1 MKFILSIDTEG
12 DNQWDHGR
20 EITTENIKF
29 VPRFQEFCN
38 KFSVR
43 PTYLITSEICDDPF
57 AREIFGQY
65 SKDGEAEIGAH
76 LHSWTTPPFSD
87 KKGLRYNDSDHA
99 YASELP
105 AGLLREKIKYLTGQ
119 IGEATGKRPYSFRS
133 GRYGF
138 NETVAEALCEN
149 SYLVD
154 SSVTPFTSWS
164 GNKGMSDE
172 SGGPDFS
179 DKKPFPYF
187 IRSGKGELL
196 EIPVTILPTRF
207 PLNINPELAE
217 KYFRNA
223 DRFLMLKVLRKF
235 FYKDQPVW
243 LRPFVWTK
251 ISVFEDLVNEA
262 IKLKLPY
269 LVMMFHSSE
278 LMPGCSDYRKDE
290 KSIEDLYI
298 LLEAFFRLLVNK
310 GIVSGT
316 LAEVAAES
324 NQK

>member
-43 PTYLITSEICDDPF
+43 PTYLITSEICEDPF

-65 SKDGEAEIGAH
+65 SKNGEAEIGAH
-76 LHSWTTPPFSD
+76 LHSWTTPPFLD
-87 KKGLRYNDSDHA
+87 KKGFRYNDTDHA

-119 IGEATGKRPYSFRS
+119 IFEATGKRPYSFRS

-138 NETVAEALCEN
+138 NESVAEVLCEN

-164 GNKGMSDE
+164 GNKGMSDK

-187 IRSGKGELL
+187 IRSGKCELL

-207 PLNINPELAE
+207 PLNVNMGIAE
-217 KYFRNA
+217 KYFRNS
-223 DRFLMLKVLRKF
+223 DRLLILKVIKKF
-235 FYKDQPVW
+235 FLNGQPVW

-251 ISVFEDLVNEA
+251 ITMFEDLVNEA

-290 KSIEDLYI
+290 KSIEDLYN
-298 LLEAFFRLLVNK
+298 LLEEFFKLLDYK

-316 LAEVAAES
+316 LTEVAAEFS
-324 NQK
+324 QK